1 MSSKLRDEKAFLTG
15 REKIFEMQP
24 LDFEE
29 YLQFKGIEVKN
40 YQDLEPKIK
49 EAMEHNGPVLVN
61 IYTDS
66 DTLAMP
72 PKITFEQMRGFA
84 TTMVK
89 KIGLGKFNEVENMV
103 KAGIDTL

>member
-1 MSSKLRDEKAFLTG
+1 
-15 REKIFEMQP
+15 
-24 LDFEE
+24 
-29 YLQFKGIEVKN
+29 
-40 YQDLEPKIK
+40 
-49 EAMEHNGPVLVN
+49 
-61 IYTDS
+61 
-66 DTLAMP
+66 MP